1 MQLPRLNLTSWIL
14 ICFILG
20 ILTGLVFG
28 SLCSVMKPFGEAF
41 IKIWQITILP
51 SVALSLIVGIGGLK
65 RDTAKAIALKTFLLL
80 LLFWAICV
88 IGYFS
93 FQLAFPPR
101 MEASFFSTQDLS
113 AKTDINLI
121 DQFIPSNPFLSLSD
135 GIIPATVLFCLFL
148 GFALMLDD
156 GNGPILTILRSLL
169 RALDRM
175 THIIA
180 LTFPVGIFVIT
191 AVMAGTLTIEGFLE
205 LQVFL
210 ITLAAA
216 AVLLGLVVMPL
227 LVTCFTGFHY
237 RDILAASSRAMLL
250 AFSTGTEFITLPLI
264 TDGVEKL
271 FQGRA
276 GNPGA
281 APNGGMDRTGNAAT
295 GNGCSTDRPGE
306 RDARDNPGGTGQAG
320 EPATDNGRG
329 SIRSVSEV
337 LVPVAYTF
345 PLLGGLV
352 PFLFILFVAW
362 LYQSPLDPVDQIQ
375 LIVVG
380 IPSFFGSS
388 KLSVISLLDLMHLP
402 ADAYNLYISSGI
414 LRQAFVAPLSVISI
428 FSFTAITIALTTDRA
443 RFRWKRAALSLL
455 AVILLAALLIAG
467 LHAGFTALLAGTYHG
482 GDQISRIELPLDP
495 EGNRLDRVV
504 NTTVY
509 LHREDVP
516 AIAPPA
522 PGRLDEIRQIR
533 ERDMLRV
540 GYNSNNVPFVFFNDK
555 GELVGYDV
563 EMAYDLA
570 RALNVSRIEFVP
582 ITGTSLAESL
592 DSGYCDIVMA
602 AVMVN
607 AERLDQMKFT
617 DPTVTVHLAFVVP
630 DGKKEAFTKLDDV
643 RKMDGLK
650 VAVYNNTA
658 LVGVARR
665 LLPNTTIVPIDTK
678 EEFFAGGKADALMI
692 PAEEGYTLTLQYPFF
707 DVAIIQPYDSY
718 LMMYGYP
725 VAKDSGDSYLL
736 ALNYWIRM
744 EKDYGMLDKKYDY
757 WVLGKVPGTVEPRW
771 SVVRNVLHWVG

>member
-1 MQLPRLNLTSWIL
+1 MRLPRLNLTLWIL
-14 ICFILG
+14 LGFVLG
-20 ILTGLVFG
+20 ILTGIVFG
-28 SLCSVMKPFGEAF
+28 SLCSSMKPVSEAF

-51 SVALSLIVGIGGLK
+51 SVALSLIVGIGSLK
-65 RDTAKAIALKTFLLL
+65 RDTAKAIAIKAFLII
-80 LLFWAICV
+80 LLFWV
-88 IGYFS
+88 IGVVGYFS

-101 MEASFFSTQDLS
+101 VAASFFSTQDLA
-113 AKTDINLI
+113 AKTSFNFI

-156 GNGPILTILRSLL
+156 GSGPVLSILRSLL

-180 LTFPVGIFVIT
+180 KTFPVGIFVIT

-216 AVLLGLVVMPL
+216 AILLGLVVMPL
-227 LVTCFTGFHY
+227 LVTCFTTFGY

-264 TDGVEKL
+264 SEGVEKL
-271 FQGRA
+271 FSGRVRDPDSPD
-276 GNPGA
+276 GN
-281 APNGGMDRTGNAAT
+281 
-295 GNGCSTDRPGE
+295 
-306 RDARDNPGGTGQAG
+306 DADPVGKP
-320 EPATDNGRG
+320 EEDPGRG
-329 SIRSVSEV
+329 DVRSYSEI

-362 LYQSPLDPVDQIQ
+362 LYKNPLPLMEQ
-375 LIVVG
+375 LQLVLVG

-388 KLSVISLLDLMHLP
+388 KLSVISLLDLMRLP
-402 ADAYNLYISSGI
+402 ADAFNLYISSGI

-428 FSFTAITIALTTDRA
+428 FSFSTITIALTTNRA
-443 RFRWKRAALSLL
+443 RFRWKRAILSILVVLL
-455 AVILLAALLIAG
+455 LLVLMIAG

-482 GDQISRIELPLDP
+482 GDQISQIGLPHDP
-495 EGNRLDRVV
+495 AGRPLTSVM

-509 LHREDVP
+509 LNREDVP
-516 AIAPPA
+516 AIVPTDY
-522 PGRLDEIRQIR
+522 GRKDEIRQIR
-533 ERDMLRV
+533 ERGLLRV
-540 GYNSNNVPFVFFNDK
+540 GYNRNNVPFAFFNNK

-570 RALNVSRIEFVP
+570 RAMNVSRIEFVP
-582 ITGTSLAESL
+582 VTGTTLAESL
-592 DSGYCDIVMA
+592 DRGYCDIVMS

-607 AERLDQMKFT
+607 GERLETMKFT

-630 DGKKEAFTKLDDV
+630 DGKKNEFTKLDDV
-643 RKMDGLK
+643 KKMDGLS

-658 LVGVARR
+658 VVNVARQ
-665 LLPNTTIVPIDTK
+665 LLPSATLVPIDSK
-678 EEFFAGGKADALMI
+678 EEFFEKGRADVLML

-707 DVAIIQPYDSY
+707 DVAIIEPYDTY
-718 LMMYGYP
+718 QMMYAYP
-725 VAKDSGDSYLL
+725 VAKDSSESYLL

-744 EKDYGMLDKKYDY
+744 ENDYGMLDKKYDY
-757 WVLGKVPGTVEPRW
+757 WVLGKIPEAAEPRW
-771 SVVRNVLHWVG
+771 SVVRNVLHWMA

>member
-1 MQLPRLNLTSWIL
+1 MRLPRLNLTTWIL
-14 ICFILG
+14 VGFILG

-28 SLCSVMKPFGEAF
+28 SLCSVLKPFSEAF

-65 RDTAKAIALKTFLLL
+65 RDTAKAIALKAFLLL
-80 LLFWAICV
+80 LLFWVICV
-88 IGYFS
+88 VGYFS

-101 MEASFFSTQDLS
+101 VEASFFSTQDL
-113 AKTDINLI
+113 AVKTDINLI

-180 LTFPVGIFVIT
+180 LTFPLGIFVIT

-216 AVLLGLVVMPL
+216 AILLGLVVMPL
-227 LVTCFTGFHY
+227 LVTCFTGFPY

-271 FQGRA
+271 F
-276 GNPGA
+276 
-281 APNGGMDRTGNAAT
+281 
-295 GNGCSTDRPGE
+295 S
-306 RDARDNPGGTGQAG
+306 GQAG
-320 EPATDNGRG
+320 EPDTGNGSGMDRAGDQDPRDIPGGTDPAGDRARDPERG
-329 SIRSVSEV
+329 NIRSYSEV

-362 LYQSPLDPVDQIQ
+362 LYQNPLDPLEQIQ
-375 LIVVG
+375 LVVVG

-428 FSFTAITIALTTDRA
+428 FSFTTITIALTTDRA
-443 RFRWKRAALSLL
+443 RFRWKRAAMSLL

-467 LHAGFTALLAGTYHG
+467 LHAGFAALLAGTYHG
-482 GDQISRIELPLDP
+482 GDQISRIELPPDP
-495 EGNRLDRVV
+495 EGNRLDQVV

-516 AIAPPA
+516 AIVPA
-522 PGRLDEIRQIR
+522 SSGTRDEVRQIR
-533 ERDMLRV
+533 ERGVLRV

-582 ITGTSLAESL
+582 ITGTTLAESL
-592 DSGYCDIVMA
+592 DSGYCDIIMS

-607 AERLDQMKFT
+607 ADRLETMKFT
-617 DPTVTVHLAFVVP
+617 DPVVTVHLAFVVP
-630 DGKKEAFTKLDDV
+630 DGKKKEFTKLDDV
-643 RKMDGLK
+643 KMMDGLR
-650 VAVYNNTA
+650 VAVFNNTA
-658 LVGVARR
+658 LVTVAHK
-665 LLPNTTIVPIDTK
+665 LLPNATVVPIDSR
-678 EEFFAGGKADALMI
+678 EDFFEKGKADALLV
-692 PAEEGYTLTLQYPFF
+692 PAEEGYPMTLVYPFF
-707 DVAIIQPYDSY
+707 DVAIIEPYDSY
-718 LMMYGYP
+718 QMMYGYP
-725 VAKDSGDSYLL
+725 VAKDSSESYLL

-744 EKDYGMLDKKYDY
+744 EKDYGLLQKKYDY
-757 WVLGKVPGTVEPRW
+757 WVLGKIPGSAGPRW
-771 SVVRNVLHWVG
+771 SVVRNVLHWVA

>member
-1 MQLPRLNLTSWIL
+1 MRLPRLNLTRWIL
-14 ICFILG
+14 VGFSLG

-28 SLCSVMKPFGEAF
+28 DLCSVMKPFSEAF

-65 RDTAKAIALKTFLLL
+65 RDTAKAIALKAFLLL
-80 LLFWAICV
+80 LLFWLICV
-88 IGYFS
+88 VGYFS
-93 FQLAFPPR
+93 FQMAFPPR
-101 MEASFFSTQDLS
+101 VEASFFSTQDL
-113 AKTDINLI
+113 AVKTDINLI

-156 GNGPILTILRSLL
+156 GNGPILNILRSLL
-169 RALDRM
+169 RALERM

-216 AVLLGLVVMPL
+216 AILLGLVVMPL
-227 LVTCFTGFHY
+227 LVTCFTRFRY

-264 TDGVEKL
+264 TDGVEKI
-271 FQGRA
+271 FRDQARD
-276 GNPGA
+276 P
-281 APNGGMDRTGNAAT
+281 DTGNRSETDSAEDRDPRNNT
-295 GNGCSTDRPGE
+295 GGSDP
-306 RDARDNPGGTGQAG
+306 AG
-320 EPATDNGRG
+320 KQEQDPGRG
-329 SIRSVSEV
+329 NIRSYSEV

-362 LYQSPLDPVDQIQ
+362 LYQNPLDPLEQ
-375 LIVVG
+375 LQLVIVG

-428 FSFTAITIALTTDRA
+428 FSFTTITIALTTNRA
-443 RFRWKRAALSLL
+443 RFRWKRAAMSVLV
-455 AVILLAALLIAG
+455 VILLSALLIAG
-467 LHAGFTALLAGTYHG
+467 LHAGFTMLLAGTYHG
-482 GDQISRIELPLDP
+482 GDQISRIELPLDS
-495 EGNRLDRVV
+495 EGNRLDRIV

-516 AIAPPA
+516 AIAPPSS
-522 PGRLDEIRQIR
+522 GTRDEIRQIR
-533 ERDMLRV
+533 ERGVLRV
-540 GYNSNNVPFVFFNDK
+540 GYNSNNVPFVFSNDK

-570 RALNVSRIEFVP
+570 RTLNVSRIEFVP
-582 ITGTSLAESL
+582 ITGTTLAESL
-592 DSGYCDIVMA
+592 DTGYCDIIMS

-607 AERLDQMKFT
+607 ADRLDQMKFT
-617 DPTVTVHLAFVVP
+617 DPTVTVHLAFVVQ
-630 DGKKEAFTKLDDV
+630 DGKKEEFTKLDDV
-643 RKMDGLK
+643 KKMDGLR

-658 LVGVARR
+658 LVRVARQ
-665 LLPNTTIVPIDTK
+665 LLPRATIVPIDSK
-678 EEFFAGGKADALMI
+678 EEFFIQGKADALMI

-707 DVAIIQPYDSY
+707 DVAIIEPHDSY

-725 VAKDSGDSYLL
+725 VAKDSSESYLL

-757 WVLGKVPGTVEPRW
+757 WVLGRIPGTVEPRW
-771 SVVRNVLHWVG
+771 SVVRNVLHWVT